1 MVHAIVTFGSV
12 NSANAILDRVAW
24 ATTPL
29 RRYVALRLSE
39 GGQRVGRVECTC
51 DRQRVT
57 GDCGLV
63 PMPLAFHTDS
73 RIVADRIDDARLVV
87 RSNIFNNQ
95 DVM

>member
-1 MVHAIVTFGSV
+1 M
-12 NSANAILDRVAW
+12 
-24 ATTPL
+24 
-29 RRYVALRLSE
+29 
-39 GGQRVGRVECTC
+39 
-51 DRQRVT
+51 
-57 GDCGLV
+57 